1 MIAKVTVSPKR
12 AVLDPQGKVVQSG
25 LHKLGYDG
33 VIDVRVGKF
42 IEVDLGDVQ
51 RDAAEE
57 MVEQMCRRF
66 LSNPIIEDF
75 HFELV
80 EE

>member
-1 MIAKVTVSPKR
+1 M
-12 AVLDPQGKVVQSG
+12 VQSG
-25 LHKLGYDG
+25 LHKLGYDE
-33 VIDVRVGKF
+33 VMDVRVGKF

-51 RDAAEE
+51 RAAAEE